1 VAWAA
6 FCQLEAEV
14 EALRLLFRGW
24 KAKFET
30 LVGGESSSEPQ
41 HRQAVEVLLQA
52 EEEELQVVSGRLL
65 RVKVVQ
71 QLEEVVSTRF
81 EMWAPDPSRMLQS

>member
-14 EALRLLFRGW
+14 EAWKLLFRGW
-24 KAKFET
+24 KAMFET
-30 LVGGESSSEPQ
+30 LVGGESFSEQQ
-41 HRQAVEVLLQA
+41 HRQAVEVPLQA
-52 EEEELQVVSGRLL
+52 GVEELQVVSGRPL

-71 QLEEVVSTRF
+71 LLEEVVLKRF
-81 EMWAPDPSRMLQS
+81 EM